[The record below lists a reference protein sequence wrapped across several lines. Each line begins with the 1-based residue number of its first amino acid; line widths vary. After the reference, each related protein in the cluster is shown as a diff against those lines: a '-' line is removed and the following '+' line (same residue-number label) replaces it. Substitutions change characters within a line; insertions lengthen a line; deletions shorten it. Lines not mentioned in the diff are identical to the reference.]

1 MAPAVSR
8 FGATDIQ
15 ILRDPRRSQPIHL
28 TYVLLGFLV
37 SGLLVPIVSASGVWQ
52 MVLGHTVYVSVDGQT
67 QSYRSFQQT
76 VADVLQ
82 ESKIPVGPGDR
93 VTPALDAK
101 VWTGIQI
108 SIVRAVPLTVT
119 VGGSRREVR
128 LPATTVAEALSL
140 MNVVV
145 RSQDRVSPELSAALV
160 PGMGITVVRRDARTW
175 VERSPM
181 PFAVQTVLDGNVLK
195 GQQVVRAPGQP
206 GLQDRIIRT
215 EYADGRAVATQ
226 TLAEEVVK
234 EPVPRI
240 IAIGTKPLIATQGPY
255 AGKEILY
262 LEATAYYPG
271 PNNYGGG
278 VGPTTAIGM
287 VARRGVVAV
296 DPSVIKL
303 RSDLHIEGYGDAV
316 AGDTGGAIRGNRI
329 DLCFDTYDEAIQFGR
344 RTIKVYILKTP

>member
-8 FGATDIQ
+8 FAATDIQ

-28 TYVLLGFLV
+28 TYVLLGLLV
-37 SGLLVPIVSASGVWQ
+37 SGLLAPIVLASGVWR
-52 MVLGHTVYVSVDGQT
+52 MILGHTVYVSVDGRT
-67 QSYRSFQQT
+67 QSYTSFHRT
-76 VADVLQ
+76 VADVLK
-82 ESKIPVGPGDR
+82 ESKIPVEPGDR
-93 VTPALDAK
+93 VTPALAAK

-108 SIVRAVPLTVT
+108 SVVRALPLTVT

-140 MNVVV
+140 MNVEV
-145 RSQDRVSPELSAALV
+145 RPQDRVYPALSAALA
-160 PGMGITVVRRDARTW
+160 PNMRITVVRRETRTW
-175 VERSPM
+175 VEHSQI
-181 PFAVQTVLDGNVLK
+181 PFPVWTILDKDVLK
-195 GQQVVRAPGQP
+195 GQQVVRSPGQP
-206 GLQDRIIRT
+206 GLRDLTIRA
-215 EYADGRAVATQ
+215 EYADGRAVAMQ
-226 TLAEEVVK
+226 TLDEDVVQ
-234 EPVPRI
+234 EPIPKI

-255 AGKEILY
+255 AGKEIMY

-287 VARRGVVAV
+287 IARRGVVAV
-296 DPSVIKL
+296 DPSVIRL
-303 RSDLHIEGYGDAV
+303 GSRLHVDGYGEAV